1 MFDQFSNNLN
11 LEKQVVQLGFEDPR
25 EKAAAGQ
32 LNKDL
37 TEEDELYSFIKQ
49 T

>member
-1 MFDQFSNNLN
+1 M
-11 LEKQVVQLGFEDPR
+11 VQLGYEDPR

-32 LNKDL
+32 LNQDL

-49 T
+49 TEGTQAMPAKN